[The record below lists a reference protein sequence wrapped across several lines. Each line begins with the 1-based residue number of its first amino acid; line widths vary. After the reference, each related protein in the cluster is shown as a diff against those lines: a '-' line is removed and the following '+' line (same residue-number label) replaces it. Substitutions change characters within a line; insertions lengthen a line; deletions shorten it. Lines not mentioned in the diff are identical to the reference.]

1 MCNLNSRN
9 IVSRSPL
16 LTMVGMTN
24 VLKGLVT
31 KTRKTNEMAAEWQ
44 S

>member
-1 MCNLNSRN
+1 
-9 IVSRSPL
+9 
-16 LTMVGMTN
+16 MTD

-44 S
+44 SLKRNI

>member
-1 MCNLNSRN
+1 MHNLNSRN
-9 IVSRSPL
+9 DY
-16 LTMVGMTN
+16 N